1 MIIDHWW
8 NNLRKSTCQCQFVH
22 RSHEHWPARW
32 QSRPYSMPFRARIRM
47 AFLWMSVGDF
57 TTVYFCA
64 KLFVHPLTIWF
75 WLRSLSLSDMK
86 SFRLKIHIYCSCSLK
101 RQEINIKSWCFEWRP
116 RSHCQASAGS
126 VCTLRDAS
134 QWEET
139 VGRSEVSSNKGEL
152 MTSRWTCATEL
163 TIH

>member
-1 MIIDHWW
+1 MWERTRASDTLSTGLTRTG
-8 NNLRKSTCQCQFVH
+8 LRDESLGPVACRFGQEFEWCFSEWELEILPQCTFV
-22 RSHEHWPARW
+22 RS
-32 QSRPYSMPFRARIRM
+32 Y
-47 AFLWMSVGDF
+47 
-57 TTVYFCA
+57 
-64 KLFVHPLTIWF
+64 LFILLTIWF

-86 SFRLKIHIYCSCSLK
+86 SFRLKIHIHCSCSLK

-116 RSHCQASAGS
+116 RSHCQTSAGS

-139 VGRSEVSSNKGEL
+139 VGRSEVWNNKGEL